1 MSLGLGM
8 PGLGLGMPVED
19 MYTALKMIADFKR
32 SCNGKAK
39 PMPPE
44 IVPRRPLCSDF
55 EM

>member
-1 MSLGLGM
+1 
-8 PGLGLGMPVED
+8 

-44 IVPRRPLCSDF
+44 IATWRKAEPVSARVEVSP
-55 EM
+55 